1 MESRLEHSHLQLNSK
16 MESIIT
22 SSPTGGSALRV
33 PNNGIGNC
41 VIWSNSTEEANYGSV
56 FGDYNDTLNTE
67 LLLHNGSLVLKITRA
82 DQTTE
87 QKVIA
92 SIDS

>member
-1 MESRLEHSHLQLNSK
+1 MDPYLG
-16 MESIIT
+16 IT
-22 SSPTGGSALRV
+22 TILLIPK
-33 PNNGIGNC
+33 
-41 VIWSNSTEEANYGSV
+41 
-56 FGDYNDTLNTE
+56 